1 LYKAK
6 SRIVDLNNDGK
17 ADIILA
23 GMTNGYGVAK
33 ISYMN
38 P

>member
-23 GMTNGYGVAK
+23 GMTNDLVTGAK
-33 ISYMN
+33 ISFI
-38 P
+38 

>member
-17 ADIILA
+17 ADIILQVWP
-23 GMTNGYGVAK
+23 MT
-33 ISYMN
+33 
-38 P
+38 